1 MQMIRISI
9 VNWEKF
15 NPRSDRANYSWFRFQ
30 NDFFHDQNVFGIGN
44 VEKLLFIFICC
55 EASKKN
61 SAAVELRLDYISA
74 NLRVPQDEIQ
84 KAITAI
90 KDAALVEIV
99 DVSCHQQK
107 PSSKPQKQK
116 RPTKSRHDDG
126 KQPSLIPATL
136 RDETERNETN
146 VTNETEESPER
157 NEPDGQNGNE
167 TPPNDDATILQA
179 LKPFDPES
187 KLRLTF
193 SLRNVTK
200 ETQQAFLDAYPDP
213 KWVAQQAFKALAWE
227 VMNPAKKKKNFPRFL
242 GNWLSRGWDEH
253 TSKIPSNLPPGGKRW
268 FQRPIG
274 SHERGDDVGAMI
286 EQVKTEVFNESNAG
300 GFNAALG

>member
-30 NDFFHDQNVFGIGN
+30 NDFFHDQNVFGLGN
-44 VEKLLFIFICC
+44 TEKLLFIFVCC

-61 SAAVELRLDYISA
+61 SKVIDLRLDYISA

-84 KAITAI
+84 SALKSIESA
-90 KDAALVEIV
+90 KLVEMI
-99 DVSCHQQK
+99 DLSCHQEK
-107 PSSKPQKQK
+107 PSAKPQKQK

-126 KQPSLIPATL
+126 KQPSLIPATI
-136 RDETERNETN
+136 RDETERDVTN
-146 VTNETEESPER
+146 VTNTEESSER
-157 NEPDGQNGNE
+157 NERNGQNE
-167 TPPNDDATILQA
+167 PDELIAV
-179 LKPFDPES
+179 LKPYDPEM
-187 KLRLTF
+187 KLRRTF
-193 SLRNVTK
+193 YERNVPP

-213 KWVAQQAFKALAWE
+213 QWVAQQAFKALAWE
-227 VMNPAKKKKNFPRFL
+227 VMNPAKRKKNFPRFL

-253 TSKIPSNLPPGGKRW
+253 TSKIPSNPSPGGKRG
-268 FQRPIG
+268 FQRPAG
-274 SHERGDDVGAMI
+274 AHERSDDLGAMI

-300 GFNAALG
+300 GLNAAVS

>member
-30 NDFFHDQNVFGIGN
+30 NDFFHDQNVFGLGN
-44 VEKLLFIFICC
+44 TEKLLFIFICC

-61 SAAVELRLDYISA
+61 SKVVDLRLDYISA
-74 NLRVPQDEIQ
+74 NLRVAQDEIQ
-84 KAITAI
+84 TAI
-90 KDAALVEIV
+90 KSIEGAKLVEMI
-99 DVSCHQQK
+99 DLSCHQEK
-107 PSSKPQKQK
+107 PNSKPQKQK
-116 RPTKSRHDDG
+116 RPTKSRHNDG
-126 KQPSLIPATL
+126 KQPSLLPTTE

-146 VTNETEESPER
+146 VTNETEESAER
-157 NEPDGQNGNE
+157 NEPDE
-167 TPPNDDATILQA
+167 LVTA
-179 LKPFDPES
+179 LKPYDPEM
-187 KLRLTF
+187 KLRRTF
-193 SLRNVTK
+193 HERNVPK

-213 KWVAQQAFKALAWE
+213 QWVAQQAFKALAWE

-253 TSKIPSNLPPGGKRW
+253 TSKIPSNPPPGGKRG

-274 SHERGDDVGAMI
+274 SHERGGDLGAMI
-286 EQVKTEVFNESNAG
+286 EQMKTEVLGEANDGGLNAVVG
-300 GFNAALG
+300 

>member
-30 NDFFHDQNVFGIGN
+30 NDFFHDQNVFGLGN
-44 VEKLLFIFICC
+44 TEKLLFIFVCC

-61 SAAVELRLDYISA
+61 SKVVDLRLDYISA
-74 NLRVPQDEIQ
+74 NLRVSQDEITMAM
-84 KAITAI
+84 KNI
-90 KDAALVEIV
+90 E
-99 DVSCHQQK
+99 DVKIIEMIDLSCHQEK
-107 PSSKPQKQK
+107 PSTKTQKQK

-126 KQPSLIPATL
+126 KQPSLIPATG
-136 RDETERNETN
+136 RDGTERNETN
-146 VTNETEESPER
+146 VTNETEESSER
-157 NEPDGQNGNE
+157 NGPDE
-167 TPPNDDATILQA
+167 LVTA
-179 LKPFDPES
+179 LRPYDPEM
-187 KLRLTF
+187 KLRRTF
-193 SLRNVTK
+193 HERNVPK

-213 KWVAQQAFKALAWE
+213 QWVAQQAFKALAWE

-253 TSKIPSNLPPGGKRW
+253 TSKIPSNPPPGGKRG

-274 SHERGDDVGAMI
+274 SHERGDDLGAMI
-286 EQVKTEVFNESNAG
+286 EQVKTEVLGKSNDG
-300 GFNAALG
+300 GLNAALG